1 MSIPRSRDLRLL
13 AGAAGLSALGDFMAI
28 FPLILHVQQRTGSA
42 FAVSALIFA
51 LWGPVV
57 LAAGLAGAIVDRFEN
72 RRILIAVSL
81 GQAAVVSRR
90 CSSCVDNLWALL
102 AADDAAGLRRRA
114 EPAGRVRARPRGS
127 RTEHR
132 RRAGQR
138 ADGDGALGRLHRRP
152 ARRRRARRGGPPVA
166 RAGAERAVV
175 RRRGGRG
182 SCCCALGV
190 ARARAAA
197 PRARCAPATGS
208 PSSLRERDLAV
219 TLGGAVAALALFS
232 ISATAE
238 PFFVTD
244 VLGAGSLAYG
254 VLLTSWTV
262 GMAAGSAG
270 LAHRV
275 GRARLAAGGLVAIVV
290 QGLGIA
296 GGALSSVLWM
306 ALIGFSVGGVA
317 HGVKNVLLRT
327 LIHERAPEAL
337 RGRAFAAYNGARN
350 GAELGAL
357 VLGGIVVGA
366 LGARTALLVA
376 GLGPA
381 LIGATCSARSHA
393 PPRRGGAHHKRRE
406 SAPCTHPGMSSKPMV
421 MGEYEGRQIDA
432 GAMRIAF
439 ESMPA
444 QFPPD
449 ESPFKGLPDDRC
461 QCDHWGYLFKGSF
474 RVTYKRRARRD
485 RPRR

>member
-13 AGAAGLSALGDFMAI
+13 AGAAGLSALGDFIAI

-81 GQAAVVSRR
+81 AQAVVVAAMLL
-90 CSSCVDNLWALL
+90 CVESLWALL
-102 AADDAAGLRRRA
+102 PLMMLLGFGVALSQPAEFALVPAAAGPNVDAARANGLLETARSVGFTAGPLVGGALGAAGFLRLALALNALSFLVVAAVAVLLRARRRPERA
-114 EPAGRVRARPRGS
+114 DGSGGAVRAR
-127 RTEHR
+127 
-132 RRAGQR
+132 
-138 ADGDGALGRLHRRP
+138 DGFAFL
-152 ARRRRARRGGPPVA
+152 V
-166 RAGAERAVV
+166 
-175 RRRGGRG
+175 
-182 SCCCALGV
+182 
-190 ARARAAA
+190 
-197 PRARCAPATGS
+197 
-208 PSSLRERDLAV
+208 RERDVAV

-232 ISATAE
+232 MSATAE

-254 VLLTSWTV
+254 VLLTSWTL

-275 GRARLAAGGLVAIVV
+275 GRARLAAGALAALLV

-296 GGALSSVLWM
+296 GGALSSVLWI

-327 LIHERAPEAL
+327 LIHERVPEAL

-366 LGARTALLVA
+366 LGARAALLVA

-381 LIGATCSARSHA
+381 LIGAACLLLLVTRRCAAAAVTTNEGSVLHARVQ
-393 PPRRGGAHHKRRE
+393 G
-406 SAPCTHPGMSSKPMV
+406 
-421 MGEYEGRQIDA
+421 
-432 GAMRIAF
+432 
-439 ESMPA
+439 
-444 QFPPD
+444 
-449 ESPFKGLPDDRC
+449 
-461 QCDHWGYLFKGSF
+461 
-474 RVTYKRRARRD
+474 
-485 RPRR
+485 

>member
-13 AGAAGLSALGDFMAI
+13 AGAAGLSALGDFIAI

-81 GQAAVVSRR
+81 AQAVVVAAMLL
-90 CSSCVDNLWALL
+90 CVESLWALL
-102 AADDAAGLRRRA
+102 PLMMLLGFGVALSQPAEFALVPAAAGPNVDAARANGLLETARSVGFTAGPLVGGALGAAGFLRLALALNALSFLVVAAVAVLLRARRRPERA
-114 EPAGRVRARPRGS
+114 DGSGGAVRAR
-127 RTEHR
+127 
-132 RRAGQR
+132 
-138 ADGDGALGRLHRRP
+138 DGFAFL
-152 ARRRRARRGGPPVA
+152 V
-166 RAGAERAVV
+166 
-175 RRRGGRG
+175 
-182 SCCCALGV
+182 
-190 ARARAAA
+190 
-197 PRARCAPATGS
+197 
-208 PSSLRERDLAV
+208 RERDVAV

-232 ISATAE
+232 MSATAE

-254 VLLTSWTV
+254 VLLTSWTL

-275 GRARLAAGGLVAIVV
+275 GRARLATGALAALLV

-296 GGALSSVLWM
+296 GGALSSVLWI

-327 LIHERAPEAL
+327 LIHERVPEAL

-366 LGARTALLVA
+366 LGARAALLVA

-381 LIGATCSARSHA
+381 LIGAAC
-393 PPRRGGAHHKRRE
+393 
-406 SAPCTHPGMSSKPMV
+406 
-421 MGEYEGRQIDA
+421 
-432 GAMRIAF
+432 
-439 ESMPA
+439 
-444 QFPPD
+444 
-449 ESPFKGLPDDRC
+449 L
-461 QCDHWGYLFKGSF
+461 LLL
-474 RVTYKRRARRD
+474 VTRRRAAAAVTTNEGSVLHARVQG
-485 RPRR
+485 